1 MAIDYTEPVGQVR
14 LLITDSSEEPAEQLF
29 NDEQLKAFLSLC
41 GENIHRAA
49 AKALLVMAASE
60 VMISKKIR
68 TQDLSTDGPAVSA
81 ELRALAAVLS
91 ETADTEDAAAAGSY
105 FEIVPFDDR
114 YRAEGSE
121 YRW

>member
-14 LLITDSSEEPAEQLF
+14 LLITDSSEDPDQQLF
-29 NDEQLKAFLSLC
+29 NDQQLTAFLTLC

-60 VMISKKIR
+60 VMVSKKIR

-81 ELRALAAVLS
+81 ELRALAAVLT
-91 ETADTEDAAAAGSY
+91 ETADAEDAAAGSY
-105 FEIVPFDDR
+105 FEIVPFADP
-114 YRAEGSE
+114 YRGEGEE

>member
-41 GENIHRAA
+41 GESIHRAA

-60 VMISKKIR
+60 VMVSKKIR

-81 ELRALAAVLS
+81 ELRALAAVLNQ
-91 ETADTEDAAAAGSY
+91 TADAEDAAAAGSY
-105 FEIVPFDDR
+105 FEIVPFADP
-114 YRAEGSE
+114 YRGEGEE